1 MGRNTIDLIYHYI
14 TMTLTE
20 LKARAYD
27 LIAQSE
33 LIQQELQ
40 RVNAEIRAKME
51 EDQAPEQAKQQ

>member
-1 MGRNTIDLIYHYI
+1 
-14 TMTLTE
+14 MTLTE

-40 RVNAEIRAKME
+40 RVNAEIRARME
-51 EDQAPEQAKQQ
+51 ADQVEQQATQQ

>member
-1 MGRNTIDLIYHYI
+1 
-14 TMTLTE
+14 MTLEEEIKE

-51 EDQAPEQAKQQ
+51 EAQASEQAKQQ

>member
-1 MGRNTIDLIYHYI
+1 MTLL
-14 TMTLTE
+14 TLTE

-51 EDQAPEQAKQQ
+51 EEQAEKKA

>member
-1 MGRNTIDLIYHYI
+1 MTLF
-14 TMTLTE
+14 TLTE

-51 EDQAPEQAKQQ
+51 EEQAEKKA